1 MPLPEKY
8 VTADM
13 RMHREQMQLKV
24 TRAGSMHI
32 PAYARADLVKALSA
46 MRVTSCKAKLGLQK
60 QIVLAP
66 RGFFDARLVHHATP
80 AAVTLSV
87 EERAPAIV
95 LDWQRFTD
103 TIKYAPAGAGIHV
116 EWANGGATD
125 TSGVRITAGSFE
137 ATILVPHLEQ
147 LNLELPPAKSWDYLA
162 EFIVPQQIAG
172 LRSIAMRP
180 LMGEFDRVVV
190 HSGRLYVAS
199 PHVVARIDI
208 EGFGSA
214 ALPAEAMRLLKAG
227 THALV
232 ERCKDDVRI
241 TLTDT
246 GASAV
251 YTDASS
257 KDSAFVQRFVDSR
270 MRDARTDGPVAISP
284 KEAHKRLEALAR
296 VTPFAPPDADSAGP
310 DEMRAGAP
318 AQSSFADIYIKVG
331 LEGIEFQSSATGIH
345 EPTCVVECRILSDLL
360 RAHGAAGTALLF
372 VTECREQRFIQVRS
386 DNAWSLCAT
395 RRP

>member
-1 MPLPEKY
+1 MY
-8 VTADM
+8 
-13 RMHREQMQLKV
+13 
-24 TRAGSMHI
+24 I
-32 PAYARADLVKALSA
+32 PSDARADLVKALSA
-46 MRVTSCKAKLGLQK
+46 MRVTSCRAKSGLQK

-66 RGFFDARLVHHATP
+66 RGFFDARLVYHAAP
-80 AAVTLSV
+80 AAVLLSV
-87 EERAPAIV
+87 ADDAPAIV
-95 LDWQRFTD
+95 LDLRRFTE
-103 TIKYAPAGAGIHV
+103 TVKYAPAGADIHV
-116 EWANGGATD
+116 EWANDDTD

-137 ATILVPHLEQ
+137 ATILAPHLDQ
-147 LNLELPPAKSWDYLA
+147 LGLELPPVKSWEYLA

-172 LRSIAMRP
+172 LRSIARRP
-180 LMGEFDRVVV
+180 LMAEFDRVVV

-246 GASAV
+246 GDSAV

-270 MRDARTDGPVAISP
+270 MRDARTDGPVAINP
-284 KEAHKRLEALAR
+284 KEAHKRLDALAR
-296 VTPFAPPDADSAGP
+296 VTPFAPPGADSADP
-310 DEMRAGAP
+310 DEMRAGAA
-318 AQSSFADIYIKVG
+318 AQSSLASIYVKVG
-331 LEGIEFQSSATGIH
+331 FEGIEFQSSANGIH

-360 RAHGAAGTALLF
+360 RAHGAAETALLS
-372 VTECREQRFIQVRS
+372 VTERDRDQFIHQFIQVKS